1 MAWRSICGKKGRSA
15 LTILSIFIGIAAV
28 MTIVSTMEGMKA
40 KTMEQ
45 FAAMGANRI
54 EVSVYAYMYDEGGN
68 PISKD
73 YFTGL
78 YRFCSGLKE
87 SIIGI
92 TPKGSSNA
100 TVVYGTKNSSTMEW
114 KYDQQYNVVSGPPQI
129 YYGSDQYSAC
139 NNLAI
144 AKGRDLAWLDCEKY
158 NQICVLGAQAA
169 RVFFGSANP
178 VGQIMK
184 VNGNNFEV
192 VGVYGARVEPDT
204 PSAYQTDNFM
214 ILPYTATRLL
224 GDTAPTE
231 FLVKAKDDAS
241 MKTAI
246 TEIGGYLSGVVDQ
259 SMGGYQVQKE
269 GYWQDYQNQQ
279 LTMISLVLGGMFGVA
294 LLLARGIVHLLKG
307 SLRGHHPKELLD
319 LYLQQDDLL
328 NSIED
333 GLVATDLRGQVV
345 FANDQARTLLQCGST
360 PLEGQPLTRFF
371 PETGCIQVA
380 RSGQAVHNRSCV
392 IQERQILASEVPILG
407 ENGSQGVLNVFHD
420 KTEMRKLSDELSG
433 ARYMLDTLRF
443 FNHEF
448 MNKLHIILGYL
459 QTGESQKAVQF
470 IMNTS
475 LVTSQSIRETADC
488 IRVSHLCALIIGKM
502 MHAAEL
508 GILLTVTHDSFCR
521 EEDLLLSPED
531 YATILG
537 NLLENA
543 IDELSRSHS
552 EVREIKL
559 SMYCRPDCNL
569 VVCEDT
575 GGGIAPDIL
584 PHIWD
589 KGFSSKGEGRGFG
602 LYLISRLVDEHGGCI
617 ELETEPG
624 VGTCFTLTFTR
635 EE

>member
-54 EVSVYAYMYDEGGN
+54 EVSVYAYMYAEGGN

-73 YFTGL
+73 YFAGL

-269 GYWQDYQNQQ
+269 GYWQDSQ
-279 LTMISLVLGGMFGVA
+279 T
-294 LLLARGIVHLLKG
+294 
-307 SLRGHHPKELLD
+307 
-319 LYLQQDDLL
+319 
-328 NSIED
+328 
-333 GLVATDLRGQVV
+333 
-345 FANDQARTLLQCGST
+345 
-360 PLEGQPLTRFF
+360 QP
-371 PETGCIQVA
+371 
-380 RSGQAVHNRSCV
+380 
-392 IQERQILASEVPILG
+392 
-407 ENGSQGVLNVFHD
+407 
-420 KTEMRKLSDELSG
+420 
-433 ARYMLDTLRF
+433 
-443 FNHEF
+443 
-448 MNKLHIILGYL
+448 
-459 QTGESQKAVQF
+459 QKQ
-470 IMNTS
+470 
-475 LVTSQSIRETADC
+475 
-488 IRVSHLCALIIGKM
+488 
-502 MHAAEL
+502 
-508 GILLTVTHDSFCR
+508 
-521 EEDLLLSPED
+521 
-531 YATILG
+531 
-537 NLLENA
+537 
-543 IDELSRSHS
+543 
-552 EVREIKL
+552 
-559 SMYCRPDCNL
+559 
-569 VVCEDT
+569 
-575 GGGIAPDIL
+575 
-584 PHIWD
+584 
-589 KGFSSKGEGRGFG
+589 
-602 LYLISRLVDEHGGCI
+602 
-617 ELETEPG
+617 
-624 VGTCFTLTFTR
+624 
-635 EE
+635 